1 MFWAVGE
8 HVLSLQFVLLT
19 ASACL
24 VRNRDPL
31 PPHRMHEC
39 STWQMSASSQRPGH
53 EPWTHAP
60 YCVGTGNGG
69 RSMCVFTNTEFNSGR
84 GIAIIGQPA
93 IVETLVNEGL
103 LQTAAR
109 ETGSSSNSTK
119 YIETERPGSGIGL
132 YVKSSQSYKA
142 GEIIMREY
150 PTLIVASGTSD
161 SIQPRV
167 LEILRWKA
175 LLQLPA
181 GTRQSIRA
189 LAQSHEMHRDEIA
202 DILDTNA
209 FTHEKGGAVHDII
222 FPEAA
227 RMNHNCI
234 PNAVTRTNHTTLAME
249 VVALRD
255 ILPGEEIAHSYLD
268 PSVELTFDERAKR
281 LGSGWAF
288 QCQCA
293 LCSSGRVK
301 LEKSDKR
308 RKMISRTKAS
318 LETAKGDPGKIL
330 EHAETLLRLYAEEG
344 MILPK
349 ADHYALAAHACM
361 YLGEK
366 KKAIQYSRMAK
377 QLWDVIFGEGSRESE
392 SMVEFESKLG

>member
-1 MFWAVGE
+1 MANNRIFTE
-8 HVLSLQFVLLT
+8 
-19 ASACL
+19 ASA
-24 VRNRDPL
+24 RNLDT
-31 PPHRMHEC
+31 C
-39 STWQMSASSQRPGH
+39 SILRRYRQWRR
-53 EPWTHAP
+53 E
-60 YCVGTGNGG
+60 Y
-69 RSMCVFTNTEFNSGR
+69 
-84 GIAIIGQPA
+84 PA

-109 ETGSSSNSTK
+109 ETGSSSSSTK

-150 PTLIVASGTSD
+150 PTLIVASGISD
-161 SIQPRV
+161 SIQPQV
-167 LEILRWKA
+167 LDMLRWKA
-175 LLQLPA
+175 LLQLPRT
-181 GTRQSIRA
+181 TRQGIRA
-189 LAQSHEMHRDEIA
+189 LAQSHVMHKDEIV
-202 DILDTNA
+202 DIVDTNA
-209 FTHEKGGAVHDII
+209 FTHEKGGAVYDLI

-249 VVALRD
+249 VIALRD
-255 ILPGEEIAHSYLD
+255 ILSGEEIAHSYLD
-268 PSVELTFDERAKR
+268 PSIELSFGERAKT

-288 QCQCA
+288 QCKCA
-293 LCSSGRVK
+293 LCSGGRTR

-308 RKMISRTKAS
+308 RKRISHTKAL

-330 EHAETLLRLYAEEG
+330 EHAETLLRLYTEEG
-344 MILPK
+344 MILPN
-349 ADHYALAAHACM
+349 ADYYALAAHACM

-366 KKAIQYSRMAK
+366 KKARRYSRMAK

-392 SMVEFESKLG
+392 SMIEFENNLG